1 MENELLVRVDESC
14 KQAHK
19 RLDSLENKVENIYE
33 LTTSV
38 KEIATEMKAMRED
51 VSNIDSRVNAIEQKP
66 AKNWENLIKTIIT
79 RNCNSSSRLFP
90 SKTRIIKGGI
100 DYEGY
105 KYESN
110 KNIYSRIFRSISN
123 NIA

>member
-19 RLDSLENKVENIYE
+19 RIDSLESKLDKKTESLEDKVENIYE
-33 LTTSV
+33 LTSSV
-38 KEIATEMKAMRED
+38 KEIATETKAMRED
-51 VSNIDSRVNAIEQKP
+51 VNKIDDRVKDIEEKP

-90 SKTRIIKGGI
+90 SKTRII
-100 DYEGY
+100 EG
-105 KYESN
+105 
-110 KNIYSRIFRSISN
+110 RIRL
-123 NIA
+123 